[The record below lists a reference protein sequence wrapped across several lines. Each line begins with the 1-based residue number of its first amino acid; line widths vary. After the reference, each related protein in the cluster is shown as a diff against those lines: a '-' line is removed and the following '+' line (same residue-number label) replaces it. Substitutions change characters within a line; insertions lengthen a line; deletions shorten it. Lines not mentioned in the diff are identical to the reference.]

1 MSTSSPTSSY
11 GDQAGPIIPCYR
23 VPMYS
28 GEAQALF
35 LNIRASLDINTFNS
49 FCETILVR
57 WEQIVEEMRQK
68 R

>member
-1 MSTSSPTSSY
+1 
-11 GDQAGPIIPCYR
+11 
-23 VPMYS
+23 MYS

-35 LNIRASLDINTFNS
+35 ANIRASLDINTFNS